1 MKKSAGV
8 MDLSKFLT
16 PSDEEIEDEPLN
28 RSNTNEDLDQR
39 ISDSVE
45 NLVSEAEVSPG
56 LLFVIYSTLDIHP
69 PWWLGG

>member
-1 MKKSAGV
+1 

-39 ISDSVE
+39 IYDSVE
-45 NLVSEAEVSPG
+45 NLVSEAEVSQC
-56 LLFVIYSTLDIHP
+56 LLFVIYSTLDIQGYHVKLSP
-69 PWWLGG
+69 LAII